1 MNKRQIIISTVSG
14 IIILVI
20 AVIINKQMANSAK
33 LPERK
38 MERTYKTVST
48 TAVRNGQVQ
57 FKLPVYGKLSAYNRI
72 QIYAEVNGILQP
84 TSQNFLEGVSFSKG
98 ERLLQIDNTEAMANL
113 MGQRSNYLNA
123 ISAVLP
129 DLKLDYPADFNSWL
143 AYLEN
148 IDINSNAPTP
158 PKATSKKAE
167 LYLTSRGVYS
177 SYYNLKSAEARLEK
191 YDIHAPFAGVVTLSN
206 IRPGTL
212 VRPGQLLGEFIS
224 AGMYELETSISIRF
238 LPFIKEGNVVQ
249 LHSND
254 VPGNWKGTIKRINKK
269 IDESTQTINLYITVN
284 ANDLREGMYMEGTL
298 EGITVEDALAVPRRL
313 LIDNNHLFIVQHD
326 SVLEKKAVSILEY
339 TEEEAIIRGLDDGL
353 RLVKDIIPGAFSGMI
368 VRENKQEKTN

>member
-1 MNKRQIIISTVSG
+1 
-14 IIILVI
+14 
-20 AVIINKQMANSAK
+20 
-33 LPERK
+33 
-38 MERTYKTVST
+38 
-48 TAVRNGQVQ
+48 
-57 FKLPVYGKLSAYNRI
+57 
-72 QIYAEVNGILQP
+72 
-84 TSQNFLEGVSFSKG
+84 
-98 ERLLQIDNTEAMANL
+98 
-113 MGQRSNYLNA
+113 
-123 ISAVLP
+123 
-129 DLKLDYPADFNSWL
+129 
-143 AYLEN
+143 
-148 IDINSNAPTP
+148 
-158 PKATSKKAE
+158 
-167 LYLTSRGVYS
+167 
-177 SYYNLKSAEARLEK
+177 
-191 YDIHAPFAGVVTLSN
+191 VVTLSN